1 MDRRVTTI
9 FLLIASL
16 TTRSRSMTFAYLFF
30 YETQSHGSAVV
41 LFVVPLPPQRLE
53 ERERERE

>member
-1 MDRRVTTI
+1 MI

-30 YETQSHGSAVV
+30 YGTLSHASAVV
-41 LFVVPLPPQRLE
+41 LFVVPPQRLD
-53 ERERERE
+53 ERERAREREA